1 MRLTPEPRERRVIVG
16 DTHGDH
22 ANLRRLLVAAGVI
35 GDDGGKLSGVWCC
48 HVGDVIHAG
57 HGVQAADTACL
68 ELALR
73 ACDCLVLG
81 NHETPYTHRIGG
93 FAGMNERLEC
103 APLLERSM
111 RDGRWTPATS
121 VDGYLVVH
129 GGLHPILARHLDGPR
144 SEDAAQFA
152 AALRAAF
159 ERRVAGGAPDPLF
172 DAIGRAH
179 GGSDDRGGIFWCDW
193 GELMRADRKHRSP
206 VRQIVGH
213 TPRRRVQRTADGR
226 FWCVDLGAAL
236 SGSLGGL
243 VRDPGD
249 DDWHPVRVSSTQG

>member
-1 MRLTPEPRERRVIVG
+1 MRLTPEPHERRVIVG

-22 ANLRRLLVAAGVI
+22 ANLRRLLVTAGVVAE
-35 GDDGGKLSGVWCC
+35 DGRKLPGVWCC

-68 ELALR
+68 ELALQ

-81 NHETPYTHRIGG
+81 NHETPYTHRIGA
-93 FAGMNERLEC
+93 FQGMNEWLEC
-103 APLLERSM
+103 ASLLDRSV

-121 VDGYLVVH
+121 VDGYLLVH
-129 GGLHPILARHLDGPR
+129 AGLHPLLAPRLDGR
-144 SEDAAQFA
+144 DAEEVA

-159 ERRVAGGAPDPLF
+159 ARRTAGGDPDPLF
-172 DAIGRAH
+172 DAIGRAR
-179 GGSDDRGGIFWCDW
+179 GGRDDHGGIFWCDW
-193 GELMRADRKHRSP
+193 AELMRADRKRRSLVP
-206 VRQIVGH
+206 QIVGH

-226 FWCVDLGAAL
+226 FWCVDIGAAL

-249 DDWHPVRVSSTQG
+249 TDWRPVRVGSTRR